1 MATIILSL
9 EKLLDKTELST
20 DNRVLAIQ
28 MIIKKYNI
36 YLNGLVKRK
45 KQGEADQIKE
55 KIKFW
60 KKDMIEY

>member
-1 MATIILSL
+1 MS
-9 EKLLDKTELST
+9 
-20 DNRVLAIQ
+20 
-28 MIIKKYNI
+28 IKKYNI

-45 KQGEADQIKE
+45 KQSEAQQIKE